1 MAEVTQAYKD
11 LVFIWHPDRVP
22 KDNTRLVQLAES
34 KLKEINYARDTL
46 REHQNKPKA
55 AAQTEPQTEPQTE
68 QRQRYHPYAAYQAS
82 QKQRQP
88 PPAEEPRRAK
98 AESSTNPRDYRA
110 YATTPPPQAPKDPGP
125 ADYYAQSRYRP
136 EYHRPEPEPVRSN
149 PNEPQGYREAERSG
163 SNANPA
169 SPPRSEQNYS
179 QRNYQQAATPSRP
192 AQADFSGSDFSNRDL
207 KEKDLS
213 NRNFSR
219 SNFSNADLSDAFLHR
234 ITLAESNLQ
243 NANLFRANMLE
254 ADLSKA
260 DLRGA
265 NLIGADLSGADLRG
279 ANLEGAKVGSDDRV
293 MVKMTGA
300 RLMGA
305 TMPNGQ
311 VYEG

>member
-22 KDNTRLVQLAES
+22 KDNTRLIQLAES

-46 REHQNKPKA
+46 RENQNKPPA
-55 AAQTEPQTEPQTE
+55 APQPEPK
-68 QRQRYHPYAAYQAS
+68 QRYHPYAAYQAS
-82 QKQRQP
+82 QKRPTP
-88 PPAEEPRRAK
+88 PVEEPRRTPK
-98 AESSTNPRDYRA
+98 SESSNPRDYRA
-110 YATTPPPQAPKDPGP
+110 YAPPPPSQAPKEPAP

-136 EYHRPEPEPVRSN
+136 EYHRAEADPARSN
-149 PNEPQGYREAERSG
+149 PQDTTRETG
-163 SNANPA
+163 SSA
-169 SPPRSEQNYS
+169 SSAPPPPRSENYS
-179 QRNYQQAATPSRP
+179 QRNYQQAPTPPRP

-234 ITLAESNLQ
+234 ITLVESNLQ

-254 ADLSKA
+254 ADLSNA

-279 ANLEGAKVGSDDRV
+279 ANLEGAKVGYDDRV

-300 RLMGA
+300 KLIGA
-305 TMPNGQ
+305 TMPNGH
-311 VYEG
+311 VYAG